1 MWRVLFRPA
10 KKSSHKLSH
19 LRRRAFTAE
28 QLGSGALGPMADGQ
42 GMSGEA
48 RGPDPAVAHVFI
60 TDELDIRPVT
70 PADHLAEKQAIQDLA
85 MRMADQPQQVL
96 PRFVDLAMQLT
107 GGVSAGLSLYEPEPA
122 PGVFRW
128 RYLRGS
134 LAPFEEATT
143 PRNFSPCGVT
153 LDRNGPVLSRHPE
166 LVYDW
171 IVDAGI
177 VVPEVLLVPLR
188 FGGELPIGTL
198 WIVAETE
205 GWFHAGHARSMT
217 ELAAFLGI
225 ALRMLDGERQLQIAL
240 EEQEI
245 LTKEMSH
252 RVKNLFAIT
261 DGMIRGTARS
271 AVDKQD
277 MARALSGRLH
287 ALANAHTLVS
297 RKLHE
302 VGRAP
307 RAGDIGLLIRAVLAP
322 HEHTD
327 VGLPARFSIEGPHVD
342 CGDHAINGVALVFHE
357 LTTNAIKYGALSSET
372 GRVEV
377 RWSVEGDALHLSWLE
392 RDGPT
397 VAAAPIAQGFGSNLV
412 RNTVVSQFGGDLDH
426 DWGEAGLTVTMKLP
440 LAKVAL

>member
-1 MWRVLFRPA
+1 
-10 KKSSHKLSH
+10 
-19 LRRRAFTAE
+19 
-28 QLGSGALGPMADGQ
+28 MADGH
-42 GMSGEA
+42 GVTGEA
-48 RGPDPAVAHVFI
+48 AGLDPAIAHVFI
-60 TDELDIRPVT
+60 TDELATRPIK
-70 PADHLAEKQAIQDLA
+70 PADHLREKQAIQDLA

-96 PRFVDLAMQLT
+96 PRFVDLAMELT

-134 LAPFEEATT
+134 LAPFEHATT

-166 LVYDW
+166 RVYDW

-177 VVPEVLLVPLR
+177 VVPEVMLVPLS
-188 FGGELPIGTL
+188 FGGCLPIGTL
-198 WIVAETE
+198 WIVSEQE
-205 GWFHAGHARSMT
+205 GWFDAGHARSMT

-225 ALRMLDGERQLQIAL
+225 ALRMLDGERQLQAAL
-240 EEQEI
+240 EEQEV

-261 DGMIRGTARS
+261 DGMIRGTARN
-271 AVDKQD
+271 AADKND

-307 RAGDIGLLIRAVLAP
+307 RAGDIGLLIKAVLAP
-322 HEHTD
+322 HEQTD
-327 VGLPARFSIEGPHVD
+327 IGLPARFSIEGPHVD

-357 LTTNAIKYGALSSET
+357 LTTNAIKYGALSNEQ
-372 GRVEV
+372 GRVDV
-377 RWSVEGDALHLSWLE
+377 RWTLDGDMLDLRWLE
-392 RDGPT
+392 RDGPAVT
-397 VAAAPIAQGFGSNLV
+397 GAPATKGFGSALV
-412 RNTVVSQFGGDLDH
+412 RNTIAGQFGGSVDY
-426 DWGEAGLTVTMKLP
+426 DWAPGGLTVAMRLP

>member
-1 MWRVLFRPA
+1 M
-10 KKSSHKLSH
+10 
-19 LRRRAFTAE
+19 TGGAE
-28 QLGSGALGPMADGQ
+28 GL
-42 GMSGEA
+42 
-48 RGPDPAVAHVFI
+48 DPAIAHVFI
-60 TDELDIRPVT
+60 TDELANRPRK

-85 MRMADQPQQVL
+85 MRMADQPEQVL
-96 PRFVDLAMQLT
+96 PRFVDLAMQLA
-107 GGVSAGLSLYEPEPA
+107 GGVAAGLSLYESEPA

-134 LAPFEEATT
+134 LSPFEEATT

-171 IVDAGI
+171 IVEAGI
-177 VVPEVLLVPLR
+177 TVPEVLLVPLK

-198 WIVAETE
+198 WIVAERE
-205 GWFHAGHARSMT
+205 GWFDAGHARSMT

-225 ALRMLDGERQLQIAL
+225 ALRMLDGERQLQAAL
-240 EEQEI
+240 EEQEV
-245 LTKEMSH
+245 LTKEMNH

-287 ALANAHTLVS
+287 ALANAHALVS

-307 RAGDIGLLIRAVLAP
+307 RTGDIGALIAAVVSP

-327 VGLPARFSIEGPHVD
+327 LGLPARFSVEGQHVP

-357 LTTNAIKYGALSSET
+357 LTTNALKYGALSNEH

-377 RWSVEGDALHLSWLE
+377 TWTVGDEDLNLTWRE
-392 RDGPT
+392 RGGPVLA
-397 VAAAPIAQGFGSNLV
+397 VAPTTKGFGSTLV
-412 RNTVVSQFGGDLDH
+412 RNTIVSQFGGALDS
-426 DWGEAGLTVTMKLP
+426 DWGEDGLTVTMRLP

>member
-1 MWRVLFRPA
+1 MG
-10 KKSSHKLSH
+10 
-19 LRRRAFTAE
+19 T
-28 QLGSGALGPMADGQ
+28 MADGYSTV
-42 GMSGEA
+42 GGYSGL
-48 RGPDPAVAHVFI
+48 DPAVAHVFI
-60 TDELDIRPVT
+60 TEELAIRPVK
-70 PADHLAEKQAIQDLA
+70 PADHLREKRAIQDLA
-85 MRMADQPQQVL
+85 MRMADQPEQVL
-96 PRFVDLAMQLT
+96 PRFVDLAMELT
-107 GGVSAGLSLYEPEPA
+107 GGVSAGLSLYEPDPA

-128 RYLRGS
+128 RYLRGL

-153 LDRNGPVLSRHPE
+153 LDQNGPVLSRHPE
-166 LVYDW
+166 RVYDW

-177 VVPEVLLVPLR
+177 VVPEVMLVPLS
-188 FGGELPIGTL
+188 FGGCLPIGTL
-198 WIVAETE
+198 WIVSDKE
-205 GWFHAGHARSMT
+205 GWFDAGHARCMT
-217 ELAAFLGI
+217 ELAGFLGI
-225 ALRMLDGERQLQIAL
+225 ALRMLDSERQLQAAL
-240 EEQEI
+240 EEQEV

-307 RAGDIGLLIRAVLAP
+307 RTGDIGLLIQAVLAP

-327 VGLPARFSIEGPHVD
+327 VGLPARFSIEGPHVA

-357 LTTNAIKYGALSSET
+357 LTTNAIKYGALSGEH

-377 RWSVEGDALHLSWLE
+377 RWFVDDEHLNLSWLE
-392 RDGPT
+392 RNGPT
-397 VAAAPIAQGFGSNLV
+397 VTAAPTAKGFGSNLV
-412 RNTVVSQFGGDLDH
+412 RNTVVSQFGGALDH
-426 DWGEAGLTVTMKLP
+426 DWAEGGLTVAMKLP